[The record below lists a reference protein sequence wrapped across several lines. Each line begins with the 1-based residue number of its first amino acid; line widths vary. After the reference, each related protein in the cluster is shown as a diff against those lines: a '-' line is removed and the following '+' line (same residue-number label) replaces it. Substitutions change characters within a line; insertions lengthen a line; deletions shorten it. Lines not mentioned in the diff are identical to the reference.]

1 MLIFFKINRNFK
13 LILEFTPYFVEC
25 LKKLKKLKITPHL
38 PQKGLSFHHFYV
50 VPPFENADFWKPR
63 WVGHHFWTI
72 FEIFFGCRK
81 FTRFSISLAIYFPVN
96 PSWPKKWTS
105 RCWMN
110 FALSIWLRCQQ
121 KPALSSTNAL
131 SWMLARQQRTVHSS
145 KTACF
150 LENIQLSQLR
160 ARQVKKRDGYKEQ
173 RARLVCTM
181 PSKTKKRF
189 LHPQRYFTK

>member
-1 MLIFFKINRNFK
+1 MWGKFKFF
-13 LILEFTPYFVEC
+13 YFFESFNKMWC
-25 LKKLKKLKITPHL
+25 KFLKKIENSINFEKNEIFGTRKIFKNRSEIMPNSRVNGVWWVIRFGGPPKAFL
-38 PQKGLSFHHFYV
+38 PQLRQFS
-50 VPPFENADFWKPR
+50 WKIKA
-63 WVGHHFWTI
+63 FSNI
-72 FEIFFGCRK
+72 FEPIL
-81 FTRFSISLAIYFPVN
+81 SQIMPNI
-96 PSWPKKWTS
+96 
-105 RCWMN
+105 

-160 ARQVKKRDGYKEQ
+160 ARQVKNRDGYKEQ